1 MYEGAKQ
8 RSVSVRMPE
17 GVCMCA
23 FICARIC
30 VGECMC
36 VAVKS

>member
-23 FICARIC
+23 FIHAYLLEY
-30 VGECMC
+30 V
-36 VAVKS
+36 